1 MSRIDSDRAVYESWP
16 LEMQEAVLNSQAK
29 PGMTPA
35 MVEMSLGK
43 PTEIINRGDDEIWV
57 YRKSGGLGSALSNA
71 GISVGT
77 GVGPVSV
84 GTGMGGRRRPS
95 NADESE
101 VVFRNGVVTR
111 ADLAP

>member
-16 LEMQEAVLNSQAK
+16 IEMQEAVLNSQAK